1 LTITVVDRDL
11 AVAIPTGTL
20 HLSVRRGP
28 EVRELCDFAA
38 RDNPLRGF
46 LIVSR
51 VLGRH
56 LPARPEVMRA
66 TMAGI
71 AAQVPADLPG
81 PVLFVGMAET
91 ATALGQ
97 GVFAAWRARHR
108 RHDCLYLQSARQ
120 RVAGARLLASFEEGH
135 SHATTHLVQVADVA
149 AEAAV
154 RATRSLVIVDDEA
167 STGRTM
173 VAAAEALAPLMPALE
188 RIEIGSITDW
198 SGGGYLAEL
207 PRPAAARSIL
217 AGSMRWEPGTPA
229 PARPEQRSGNRAGV
243 APPLGMRARTGLR
256 APEAAVRTEVSARA
270 GERILVL
277 GDGEHSYEA
286 LLIAE
291 EVERQGAISAVQSI
305 TRSPALPGGAIA
317 SVTPFDD
324 AYGSG
329 APCYLYNILAHRP
342 DRIVIAAEIAGTQV
356 ERARKGAKA
365 LGRDLPV
372 DLVLCGYEQEDVA

>member
-1 LTITVVDRDL
+1 
-11 AVAIPTGTL
+11 
-20 HLSVRRGP
+20 
-28 EVRELCDFAA
+28 
-38 RDNPLRGF
+38 
-46 LIVSR
+46 
-51 VLGRH
+51 
-56 LPARPEVMRA
+56 
-66 TMAGI
+66 
-71 AAQVPADLPG
+71 
-81 PVLFVGMAET
+81 
-91 ATALGQ
+91 
-97 GVFAAWRARHR
+97 
-108 RHDCLYLQSARQ
+108 LQSARQ

-167 STGRTM
+167 STGWTM